1 MKRILI
7 LDTGKEWGGGTNS
20 LIELLK
26 RVDRK
31 RFAFSVLFY
40 DNYKKGADSD
50 VKTEIEGL
58 GVSFKLLERPRTGI
72 GLKAAREAGRAALS
86 LSATLKKKYLFNL
99 DYKHRIV
106 PASEAIAAE
115 LKGFEGLYMNNQ
127 PSSNLEGILAAS
139 LVGVPCVQHARIE
152 TRLNAIEAKAV
163 NDHVA
168 KVICVSNGVRDGL
181 IASGVEPDRCV
192 VVHNGIDLI
201 AGPVKE
207 RDDVRRRL
215 GISPDALVIGT
226 VGSLVK
232 RKRVDMLIEAVSTI
246 QGSLASLLIVGDGPE
261 LQGLKAMAT
270 KAGLGSRCVFTGFSS
285 DPLSYINAMDVFVLA
300 SEKEGLPRVIL
311 EAMLMAKPTVA
322 FDVAGASELID
333 NGKTGI
339 VLSGDGREDGAASLA
354 KALERMIKDLPL
366 LKTMGEAGRARVSA
380 LFGMDRYVWGV
391 EAVLDEVLR

>member
-1 MKRILI
+1 MKKILV

-26 RVDRK
+26 RADRA

-50 VKTEIEGL
+50 IKTEIERLGL
-58 GVSFKLLERPRTGI
+58 AFELLERPRIGA
-72 GLKAAREAGRAALS
+72 GLKAAREAGRAAFS

-106 PASEAIAAE
+106 PASEAIAVE
-115 LKGFEGLYMNNQ
+115 LKGFDCLYMNNQ

-139 LVGVPCVQHARIE
+139 LAGVRCIQHARIE
-152 TRLNAIEAKAV
+152 TRLNAMEAKAV

-192 VVHNGIDLI
+192 VVHNGIDLS
-201 AGPVKE
+201 ARPVE
-207 RDDVRRRL
+207 QSVDVRRRL
-215 GISPDALVIGT
+215 GISLDACVYGT

-232 RKRVDMLIEAVSTI
+232 RKRVDMLIEAASMLK
-246 QGSLASLLIVGDGPE
+246 GSLGGLLIVGDGPE
-261 LQGLKAMAT
+261 MQRLKDTAA
-270 KAGLGSRCVFTGFSS
+270 KAGLGDKVIFTGFSS
-285 DPLSYINAMDVFVLA
+285 DPLSYIAAMNVFVLA
-300 SEKEGLPRVIL
+300 SEKEGFPRVIL
-311 EAMLMAKPTVA
+311 EAMLMAKPVVA

-333 NGKTGI
+333 NGRTGV
-339 VLSGDGREDGAASLA
+339 VLREEGAASLA
-354 KALERMIKDLPL
+354 DALARIIKDLPL
-366 LKTMGEAGRARVSA
+366 LKTMGEAGRARVNE
-380 LFGMDRYVWGV
+380 LFGMDRYVSGV
-391 EAVLDEVLR
+391 EALLDEVVR